1 MVRYG
6 REEEESMA
14 VPRAQRITVTV
25 RQGRVLDQVVRAST
39 SPQALAT
46 RARVVLAAAEGR
58 SNRQIA
64 MDLGVTRNLVQAWR
78 GRWAAA
84 GDTLLAAELEG
95 GAGDERALQAVVRG
109 VLADAPRSG
118 APPTFTPE
126 QLCRIIA
133 LACTPPSDAGR
144 PISHW
149 TPRELADE
157 AASQGIVPRI
167 SARTVGRLWVVGR
180 GRTATAPEP
189 VLAHARAGRPDRVRR
204 PGADGV

>member
-1 MVRYG
+1 
-6 REEEESMA
+6 MA
-14 VPRAQRITVTV
+14 VPRAQGITVTV
-25 RQGRVLDQVVRAST
+25 RQRRVLEQVVRAST
-39 SPQALAT
+39 SPQALVL

-64 MDLGVTRNLVQAWR
+64 TDLGVTRTLVQTWR

-84 GDTLLAAELEG
+84 GDALLAAELEG

-144 PISHW
+144 PLSHW

-157 AASQGIVPRI
+157 AATQGIVPRI
-167 SARTVGRLWVVGR
+167 SARTVGRLLVVGR
-180 GRTATAPEP
+180 GRPATAPES
-189 VLAHARAGRPDRVRR
+189 VLAHASAGRPERVRR
-204 PGADGV
+204 AGADGV

>member
-1 MVRYG
+1 
-6 REEEESMA
+6 MA
-14 VPRAQRITVTV
+14 VPRAEAITVTV
-25 RQGRVLDQVVRAST
+25 RQRRVLDEVVRAST
-39 SPQALAT
+39 SPQGLAR
-46 RARVVLAAAEGR
+46 RARVVLAAAEGT

-64 MDLGVTRNLVQAWR
+64 TRLGVTRNLVQAWR

-84 GDTLLAAELEG
+84 GDALLAAELEG
-95 GAGDERALQAVVRG
+95 GAGDERALRAVVQG

-157 AASQGIVPRI
+157 AASQGIVARI
-167 SARTVGRLWVVGR
+167 SARTVGRLLVVGG
-180 GRTATAPEP
+180 GRTAPAPEP
-189 VLAHARAGRPDRVRR
+189 VLAHAGAGRPGRVRR
-204 PGADGV
+204 AGAGGL

>member
-1 MVRYG
+1 MTVPQAVAIRVTERQ
-6 REEEESMA
+6 RE
-14 VPRAQRITVTV
+14 
-25 RQGRVLDQVVRAST
+25 VLEQVVRAST
-39 SPQALAT
+39 SPQGVAT
-46 RARVVLAAAEGR
+46 RARIVLAAAEGT
-58 SNRQIA
+58 SNRQLAIR
-64 MDLGVTRNLVQAWR
+64 LGVTRNVVHAWR

-84 GDTLLAAELEG
+84 SDALLAAELEG

-144 PISHW
+144 PISQW

-167 SARTVGRLWVVGR
+167 SARTVGRLLVVGG
-180 GRTATAPEP
+180 GRVAPAPEP
-189 VLAHARAGRPDRVRR
+189 VLAHTRAGRSGRVRR
-204 PGADGV
+204 ASTGGL

>member
-1 MVRYG
+1 
-6 REEEESMA
+6 MA
-14 VPRAQRITVTV
+14 VPRAQLMTVTA
-25 RQGRVLDQVVRAST
+25 RQGRVLDQIVRASS
-39 SPQALAT
+39 SPQALAL
-46 RARVVLAAAEGR
+46 RARVVLAAATGT

-64 MDLGVTRNLVQAWR
+64 LQLGVTRNLVQSWR

-84 GDTLLAAELEG
+84 SDALLAAELEG
-95 GAGDERALQAVVRG
+95 GDGDERALQAVVRG

-126 QLCRIIA
+126 QLCRIMA

-157 AASQGIVPRI
+157 AVIQSIVPRI
-167 SARTVGRLWVVGR
+167 SARSVGRLLVVGG
-180 GRTATAPEP
+180 GRLATAPEP
-189 VLAHARAGRPDRVRR
+189 VLAHASAGQPGGVRR
-204 PGADGV
+204 AGADGL

>member
-1 MVRYG
+1 LV
-6 REEEESMA
+6 
-14 VPRAQRITVTV
+14 
-25 RQGRVLDQVVRAST
+25 
-39 SPQALAT
+39 T

-58 SNRQIA
+58 SNRQIGLQ
-64 MDLGVTRNLVQAWR
+64 LGVTRNLVQAWR

-84 GDTLLAAELEG
+84 SDALLAAELEG

-149 TPRELADE
+149 TARDLADE
-157 AASQGIVPRI
+157 AVSQGIVPRI
-167 SARTVGRLWVVGR
+167 SARTVGRLLVVGGGR
-180 GRTATAPEP
+180 GATAPEP
-189 VLAHARAGRPDRVRR
+189 VLADARAGRSGRVRG
-204 PGADGV
+204 PGAGGL

>member
-1 MVRYG
+1 
-6 REEEESMA
+6 MA
-14 VPRAQRITVTV
+14 VPRAQGIRVTA
-25 RQGRVLDQVVRAST
+25 RQRRVLEQVVRAST
-39 SPQALAT
+39 SPQALVM
-46 RARVVLAAAEGR
+46 RARVVLAAAQGR

-64 MDLGVTRNLVQAWR
+64 TDLGVSRNLVQAWR
-78 GRWAAA
+78 GRWAVA
-84 GDTLLAAELEG
+84 GDALLAAELEG
-95 GAGDERALQAVVRG
+95 GAGDERALQVVVRG

-157 AASQGIVPRI
+157 AASQGIVARI
-167 SARTVGRLWVVGR
+167 SARTVGRLLVVGG
-180 GRTATAPEP
+180 GRLATAPEP
-189 VLAHARAGRPDRVRR
+189 VLADASAGRSGRVRG
-204 PGADGV
+204 PGTDGL

>member
-1 MVRYG
+1 
-6 REEEESMA
+6 MA
-14 VPRAQRITVTV
+14 VPRAQGIKVTA
-25 RQGRVLDQVVRAST
+25 RQKRVLEQVVRAST
-39 SPQALAT
+39 SPQALVT
-46 RARVVLAAAEGR
+46 RARVVLAAAGGT

-64 MDLGVTRNLVQAWR
+64 THLGVTRNLVQAWR

-84 GDTLLAAELEG
+84 GDALLAAELEG

-144 PISHW
+144 
-149 TPRELADE
+149 L
-157 AASQGIVPRI
+157 
-167 SARTVGRLWVVGR
+167 LVVGR
-180 GRTATAPEP
+180 GRPAPTPEP
-189 VLAHARAGRPDRVRR
+189 VLAHASAGRPGRVRR
-204 PGADGV
+204 AGADGL

>member
-1 MVRYG
+1 MT
-6 REEEESMA
+6 
-14 VPRAQRITVTV
+14 VPQAATIRVTERQR
-25 RQGRVLDQVVRAST
+25 QVLEQVVRAST
-39 SPQALAT
+39 SPQGLAT
-46 RARVVLAAAEGR
+46 RARIVLAAAEGT

-64 MDLGVTRNLVQAWR
+64 MRLGVTRNLAHAWR

-84 GDTLLAAELEG
+84 SDALLAAELEG

-144 PISHW
+144 PISQW

-167 SARTVGRLWVVGR
+167 SARTVGRLLVVGR
-180 GRTATAPEP
+180 GRPATAPEP
-189 VLAHARAGRPDRVRR
+189 VLAHASAGRSGRVRR
-204 PGADGV
+204 AGADGL

>member
-1 MVRYG
+1 
-6 REEEESMA
+6 MA
-14 VPRAQRITVTV
+14 VPRAEAITVTV
-25 RQGRVLDQVVRAST
+25 RQRRVLDEVVRAST
-39 SPQALAT
+39 SPQGLAR
-46 RARVVLAAAEGR
+46 RARVVLAAAEGT

-64 MDLGVTRNLVQAWR
+64 TRLGVTRNLVQAWR

-84 GDTLLAAELEG
+84 GDALLAAELEG
-95 GAGDERALQAVVRG
+95 GAGDERALRAVVQG

-149 TPRELADE
+149 TPRELAAS
-157 AASQGIVPRI
+157 AASQGIVARI
-167 SARTVGRLWVVGR
+167 SARTVGRLLVVGG
-180 GRTATAPEP
+180 GRTAPAPEP
-189 VLAHARAGRPDRVRR
+189 VLAHAGAGRPGRVRR
-204 PGADGV
+204 AGAGGL

>member
-1 MVRYG
+1 
-6 REEEESMA
+6 MA
-14 VPRAQRITVTV
+14 VPRAQEITVTS
-25 RQGRVLDQVVRAST
+25 RQRRVLDQVVRAST
-39 SPQALAT
+39 SPQALVT
-46 RARVVLAAAEGR
+46 RARVVLAATEGK

-64 MDLGVTRNLVQAWR
+64 TDRGVTRNLVQAWR

-84 GDTLLAAELEG
+84 GEALLAAELEG
-95 GAGDERALQAVVRG
+95 GGGDERALQGVVRG

-157 AASQGIVPRI
+157 AATQGIVPRI
-167 SARTVGRLWVVGR
+167 SARTVGRLLVVGR
-180 GRTATAPEP
+180 GRFATAPEP
-189 VLAHARAGRPDRVRR
+189 VLAHASTGRPDRVRR
-204 PGADGV
+204 AGADGL

>member
-1 MVRYG
+1 MT
-6 REEEESMA
+6 
-14 VPRAQRITVTV
+14 VPRAEAIRLTERQR
-25 RQGRVLDQVVRAST
+25 QVLEQVVRAST
-39 SPQALAT
+39 SPQGLAT
-46 RARVVLAAAEGR
+46 RARVVLAAAEGT
-58 SNRQIA
+58 SNRRIG
-64 MDLGVTRNLVQAWR
+64 MELGVTRTLVQAWR

-84 GDTLLAAELEG
+84 RDALLAAELEG
-95 GAGDERALQAVVRG
+95 GAGDERALQVVVRG

-167 SARTVGRLWVVGR
+167 SARTVGRLLVVGR
-180 GRTATAPEP
+180 GRVATAPES
-189 VLAHARAGRPDRVRR
+189 VLAHASAGRPGRVR
-204 PGADGV
+204 

>member
-1 MVRYG
+1 
-6 REEEESMA
+6 MA
-14 VPRAQRITVTV
+14 VPRAEAITVTV
-25 RQGRVLDQVVRAST
+25 RQRRVLDEIVRAST
-39 SPQALAT
+39 SPQGLAT
-46 RARVVLAAAEGR
+46 RARVVLAAAEGP

-64 MDLGVTRNLVQAWR
+64 MRLGVTRNLVQAWR

-84 GDTLLAAELEG
+84 SEALLAAELEG
-95 GAGDERALQAVVRG
+95 GAGDERALRAVVQG

-144 PISHW
+144 PISQW

-157 AASQGIVPRI
+157 AAAQGIVARI
-167 SARTVGRLWVVGR
+167 SARTVGRLLVVGG
-180 GRTATAPEP
+180 GRPAPAPEP
-189 VLAHARAGRPDRVRR
+189 VLAHAGAGRPGRVRR
-204 PGADGV
+204 AGADGV

>member
-1 MVRYG
+1 MT
-6 REEEESMA
+6 
-14 VPRAQRITVTV
+14 VPQAAAIRVTARQR
-25 RQGRVLDQVVRAST
+25 QVLEQVVRAST
-39 SPQALAT
+39 SPQGLAT
-46 RARVVLAAAEGR
+46 RARVVLAAAAGT
-58 SNRQIA
+58 SNRRMA
-64 MDLGVTRNLVQAWR
+64 MDLGVTRNMAQAWR

-84 GDTLLAAELEG
+84 SDALLAAELEG
-95 GAGDERALQAVVRG
+95 GDGDERALQAVVRG

-144 PISHW
+144 PISQW

-167 SARTVGRLWVVGR
+167 SARTVGRLLVVGR
-180 GRTATAPEP
+180 GRPAAAPEP
-189 VLAHARAGRPDRVRR
+189 VLADASAGRSGRVRG
-204 PGADGV
+204 PGADGL

>member
-1 MVRYG
+1 MTVPQAGAIRVTERQ
-6 REEEESMA
+6 RE
-14 VPRAQRITVTV
+14 
-25 RQGRVLDQVVRAST
+25 VLEQVVRAST
-39 SPQALAT
+39 SPQGLAT
-46 RARVVLAAAEGR
+46 RARVVLAAAEGT
-58 SNRQIA
+58 SNRRIA
-64 MDLGVTRNLVQAWR
+64 TDLGVTRNVVHAWR

-84 GDTLLAAELEG
+84 SDALLAAELEG

-144 PISHW
+144 PISQW

-167 SARTVGRLWVVGR
+167 SARTVGRLLVVGGGR
-180 GRTATAPEP
+180 GATAPEP
-189 VLAHARAGRPDRVRR
+189 VLADARAGRSGRVRG
-204 PGADGV
+204 PGAGGL

>member
-1 MVRYG
+1 
-6 REEEESMA
+6 MA
-14 VPRAQRITVTV
+14 VPRARGIKVTA
-25 RQGRVLDQVVRAST
+25 RQERVLEQVVRAST
-39 SPQALAT
+39 SPQALVT
-46 RARVVLAAAEGR
+46 RARVVLAAAGGT

-64 MDLGVTRNLVQAWR
+64 THLGVTRNLVQAWR

-84 GDTLLAAELEG
+84 GDALLAAELEG

-144 PISHW
+144 PISQW

-157 AASQGIVPRI
+157 AATQGIVPRI
-167 SARTVGRLWVVGR
+167 SARTVGRLLVVGR
-180 GRTATAPEP
+180 GRPAPTPEP
-189 VLAHARAGRPDRVRR
+189 VLAHASAGRPGRIRR
-204 PGADGV
+204 AGADGL

>member
-1 MVRYG
+1 MTVPQAVAIRVTERQ
-6 REEEESMA
+6 RE
-14 VPRAQRITVTV
+14 
-25 RQGRVLDQVVRAST
+25 VLEQVVRAST
-39 SPQALAT
+39 SPQGLAT
-46 RARVVLAAAEGR
+46 RARVVLAAAEGTSKR
-58 SNRQIA
+58 RIA
-64 MDLGVTRNLVQAWR
+64 TDLGVTRNVVHAWR

-84 GDTLLAAELEG
+84 SDALLAAELEG
-95 GAGDERALQAVVRG
+95 GAGDERALRAVVRG

-144 PISHW
+144 PISQW

-167 SARTVGRLWVVGR
+167 SARTVGRLLVVGR
-180 GRTATAPEP
+180 GRIAPAPES
-189 VLAHARAGRPDRVRR
+189 VLAHAGAGRPGRVRR
-204 PGADGV
+204 AGAGRL

>member
-1 MVRYG
+1 MT
-6 REEEESMA
+6 
-14 VPRAQRITVTV
+14 VPGAEAIRVTERQR
-25 RQGRVLDQVVRAST
+25 QVLEQVVRAST
-39 SPQALAT
+39 SPQGLAT
-46 RARVVLAAAEGR
+46 RARVVLAAAEGT
-58 SNRQIA
+58 SNRRIA
-64 MDLGVTRNLVQAWR
+64 TELGVTRNLAHAWR

-84 GDTLLAAELEG
+84 SDALLAAELEG

-144 PISHW
+144 PISQW

-167 SARTVGRLWVVGR
+167 SARTVGRLLVVGR
-180 GRTATAPEP
+180 GRGAPAPEP
-189 VLAHARAGRPDRVRR
+189 VLAHASAGRPGRVRR
-204 PGADGV
+204 AGADGL